1 VKKAAAIMATALS
14 NLEDE
19 RAKREAP
26 TANPRADSR
35 NPIPATIADGS
46 RLRREEDSSLDRL
59 EAGIV
64 TEARDAGL
72 NAGRQRMIPT
82 PPKEVNRSAVGAA
95 RQAPREGGGGA

>member
-1 VKKAAAIMATALS
+1 MRATARS

-26 TANPRADSR
+26 TAKPRADRR
-35 NPIPATIADGS
+35 NPAPATIADRS

-64 TEARDAGL
+64 TEARDARL
-72 NAGRQRMIPT
+72 NAGRERMIPT
-82 PPKEVNRSAVGAA
+82 PPKEVNRSAVGGTG
-95 RQAPREGGGGA
+95 QASRVGREGA

>member
-1 VKKAAAIMATALS
+1 MMATAPS
-14 NLEDE
+14 NDEGE

-35 NPIPATIADGS
+35 NPIAATIADRI

-72 NAGRQRMIPT
+72 NAGRERMIPT
-82 PPKEVNRSAVGAA
+82 PPKEGNRSAVGGV
-95 RQAPREGGGGA
+95 RQAPKGGRRG